1 VSEAD
6 EAWEAIVEAFGRYG
20 KRVNTRLRGARR
32 KHVERLLADDYEVE
46 DLVAAVHGYVHSHD
60 GLDREMGSEFNPRRW
75 FTPESVFRL
84 EKIELRIEL
93 GLEGPWQKPE
103 TRQERRDRERQEQ
116 YAAARAEVAR
126 DRGLRVVGD
135 DEF

>member
-1 VSEAD
+1 VTEAD
-6 EAWEAIVEAFGRYG
+6 EAWEAIVAAFDRHG
-20 KRVNTRLRGARR
+20 KRVGSRLRGVRR
-32 KHVERLLADDYEVE
+32 KHVERLLADGFGADELHLAVE
-46 DLVAAVHGYVHSHD
+46 GFVRFHE
-60 GLDREMGSEFNPRRW
+60 GLDRRDGFDPRKW
-75 FTPESVFRL
+75 FTPETVLRVEKL
-84 EKIELRIEL
+84 EMRIEL